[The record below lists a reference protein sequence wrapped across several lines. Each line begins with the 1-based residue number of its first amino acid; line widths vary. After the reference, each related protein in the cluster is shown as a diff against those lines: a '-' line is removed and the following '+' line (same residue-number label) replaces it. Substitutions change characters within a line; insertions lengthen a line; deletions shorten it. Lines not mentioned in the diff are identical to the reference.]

1 MNKILISLSLF
12 VMACSNNVSQSEA
25 TDKGD
30 QENHNPTASVV
41 HNSLQLNKG
50 AKWKADEATR
60 KNVAAFVTVIND
72 SSNMGRTN
80 LAQLTKQL
88 QIRIDTL
95 VQQCKMKG
103 PDHDALHVWLEQVLH
118 DLQNVK
124 GGDHDYQKSYAAL
137 KRDVESFYVF
147 FE

>member
-1 MNKILISLSLF
+1 
-12 VMACSNNVSQSEA
+12 MACSNNVSQAEA
-25 TDKGD
+25 TDTGE
-30 QENHNPTASVV
+30 QEKHDTTASVV

-50 AKWKADEATR
+50 AKWKAYEATR
-60 KNVAAFVTVIND
+60 KNVAAFVNVIND
-72 SSNMGRTN
+72 SSNMGQNNRV
-80 LAQLTKQL
+80 QLTKQL

-118 DLQNVK
+118 DLREVTA
-124 GGDHDYQKSYAAL
+124 GDHDYQKSYAAL
-137 KRDVESFYVF
+137 KRDVENFYAF

>member
-1 MNKILISLSLF
+1 
-12 VMACSNNVSQSEA
+12 MACSNNVSQAEA
-25 TDKGD
+25 TDAGE
-30 QENHNPTASVV
+30 QEKHDATASVV

-50 AKWKADEATR
+50 VKWKADEATR
-60 KNVAAFVTVIND
+60 KNVAAFVNVIND
-72 SSNMGRTN
+72 SSNMEQNNRGQ
-80 LAQLTKQL
+80 LAKQL

-118 DLQNVK
+118 DLREVK
-124 GGDHDYQKSYAAL
+124 AGDHDYQKSYAAL
-137 KRDVESFYVF
+137 KRDVENFYAF